1 MTNHFFS
8 GFEELTFFTLKHL
21 YKLYL
26 PKTYLKDW
34 IDVWSRIKKFFKDL
48 PAQQR
53 VAQLLFERGFQV
65 SEDGKAVS
73 GGIEIPHTQ
82 IAKEVGVERRAVDST
97 VQTIL
102 STTELKRIYMN
113 LRQVCSLQ
121 EVAREF
127 NLSVIVFVPENAS
140 QTGIIADVTRIVSE
154 NGLNIRQALA
164 EDPST
169 SGHPKLTLILEGDI
183 SSDLI
188 GEIRRLPGTRS
199 ITVY

>member
-1 MTNHFFS
+1 M
-8 GFEELTFFTLKHL
+8 
-21 YKLYL
+21 
-26 PKTYLKDW
+26 
-34 IDVWSRIKKFFKDL
+34 WSQIKIFFKDL

-53 VAQLLFERGFQV
+53 VAKLLFERGFQV
-65 SEDGKAVS
+65 TEDSKVVS

-102 STTELKRIYMN
+102 SNTELKRIYMN
-113 LRQVCSLQ
+113 LRQVYSLQ

-127 NLSVIVFVPENAS
+127 NLSVIVFVPEDAS
-140 QTGIIADVTRIVSE
+140 QTGIIANVTKKVSE
-154 NGLNIRQALA
+154 KGLSIRQALA
-164 EDPST
+164 EDPSI
-169 SGHPKLTLILEGDI
+169 SEHPKLTLIIEGEI
-183 SSDLI
+183 PSELI

>member
-1 MTNHFFS
+1 M
-8 GFEELTFFTLKHL
+8 
-21 YKLYL
+21 
-26 PKTYLKDW
+26 
-34 IDVWSRIKKFFKDL
+34 WSQIKEFFKEL

-65 SEDGKAVS
+65 REDGKVVS

-102 STTELKRIYMN
+102 LKSELTRIYTN

-127 NLSVIVFVPENAS
+127 DLSVIVFVPENAS
-140 QTGIIADVTRIVSE
+140 QKGIIADVTKIVSE
-154 NGLNIRQALA
+154 SGLSIRQALA

-169 SGHPKLTLILEGDI
+169 SEHPKLTLILEGDI
-183 SSDLI
+183 PSELI
-188 GEIRRLPGTRS
+188 GEIRRLAGTRS

>member
-1 MTNHFFS
+1 M
-8 GFEELTFFTLKHL
+8 
-21 YKLYL
+21 
-26 PKTYLKDW
+26 
-34 IDVWSRIKKFFKDL
+34 WSQIKKFFKDL

-65 SEDGKAVS
+65 NQDGKVVS
-73 GGIEIPHTQ
+73 GRIEIPHTQ
-82 IAKEVGVERRAVDST
+82 IAKEVGIERRAVDNT

-102 STTELKRIYMN
+102 SKTELKTIYMN

-127 NLSVIVFVPENAS
+127 NLGVIVFVPKDAH
-140 QTGIIADVTRIVSE
+140 QTGIISNVTRIVSE
-154 NGLNIRQALA
+154 SGLSIRQALA

-169 SGHPKLTLILEGDI
+169 SIHPKLTLILEGSI
-183 SSDLI
+183 TSDLI
-188 GEIRRLPGTRS
+188 NEIRLLPGTRS

>member
-1 MTNHFFS
+1 M
-8 GFEELTFFTLKHL
+8 
-21 YKLYL
+21 
-26 PKTYLKDW
+26 
-34 IDVWSRIKKFFKDL
+34 WSRIKKFFKDL
-48 PAQQR
+48 PAQQL

-65 SEDGKAVS
+65 REDGKVVS

-82 IAKEVGVERRAVDST
+82 IAKEAGVERRAVDST

-102 STTELKRIYMN
+102 STTELKTIYMN
-113 LRQVCSLQ
+113 LRQMCSLQ

-154 NGLNIRQALA
+154 NGLSIRQALA

-169 SGHPKLTLILEGDI
+169 SEHPKLTLILEGDI
-183 SSDLI
+183 PSELI
-188 GEIRRLPGTRS
+188 SEVRRLPGTRS